1 MRHFYLLP
9 VLLVVLVFSLWIVNM
24 IKLTRCDFVAPY
36 KCEVVHG
43 IGVVPP
49 VALVTAWFGTDE
61 GKAK

>member
-1 MRHFYLLP
+1 MRHIYLLP

-43 IGVVPP
+43 IGVIPP

-61 GKAK
+61 DKAK